1 MARITRGFGSARLAS
16 RFISAMVG
24 GGSMETW
31 KRRPSSGPFSFT
43 RFRTL
48 GGRSVTSHVTD
59 GKITYCGD
67 STHGYAGQTLELP
80 DFARGLGGAES

>member
-31 KRRPSSGPFSFT
+31 KRRSVLIHPIPDI
-43 RFRTL
+43 
-48 GGRSVTSHVTD
+48 GRPLCHSHVTD